1 MSGLDSYLSDEEIVR
16 LVIETRNNK
25 LLEVLWNR
33 YSKKVTGKCF
43 SLVKEHHLA
52 EEFTTEIF
60 SKVIEKLDGF
70 RGVSS
75 FSTWLYAITYNH
87 CIEYLRL
94 KKRLHYPEWNRR
106 NELPDVVDEIE
117 EEDLTDIR
125 YDRMMK
131 ILDMIHPEEKTLLL
145 MKYKENAPLKLIQ
158 STLQI
163 SESAAKMRIK
173 RAKARVSYL
182 YKKLYSSSSN
192 KKVTN

>member
-1 MSGLDSYLSDEEIVR
+1 MSGLDSYLSDEEIIK
-16 LVIETRNNK
+16 LVVESKNNK

-33 YSKKVTGKCF
+33 YSKKVTDKCY
-43 SLVKEHHLA
+43 SLVKDHHLA

-70 RGVSS
+70 QGIST

-94 KKRLHYPEWNRR
+94 KKRLHYPDWNRR
-106 NELPDVVDEIE
+106 NELPDLVDEIE

-145 MKYKENAPLKLIQ
+145 MKYKDHAPLKLIQ

-173 RAKARVSYL
+173 RAKARVGYL
-182 YKKLYSSSSN
+182 YKKLYSDF
-192 KKVTN
+192 

>member
-1 MSGLDSYLSDEEIVR
+1 MTRTDTHLSDEEIIR
-16 LVIETRNNK
+16 KILSSGSNK
-25 LLEVLWNR
+25 MFEVLWLR
-33 YSKKVTGKCF
+33 YSKKVKDKCY
-43 SLVKEHHLA
+43 SLIKDHHLA
-52 EEFTTEIF
+52 EEFTVEIF
-60 SKVIEKLDGF
+60 SKVMEKLDGYK
-70 RGVSS
+70 GISS

-94 KKRLHYPEWNRR
+94 KKRLHYPEWNRK

-117 EEDLTDIR
+117 EDVTEIR

-145 MKYKENAPLKLIQ
+145 MKYKDNAPLKLIQ
-158 STLQI
+158 ATLKI

-182 YKKLYSSSSN
+182 YKRLYA
-192 KKVTN
+192 TG